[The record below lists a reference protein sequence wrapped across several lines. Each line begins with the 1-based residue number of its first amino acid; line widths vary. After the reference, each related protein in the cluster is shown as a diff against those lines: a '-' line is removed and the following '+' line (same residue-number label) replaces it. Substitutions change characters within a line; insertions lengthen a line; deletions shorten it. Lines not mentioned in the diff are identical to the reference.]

1 MNFAVILSG
10 GVGSRMRADGFPK
23 QYIEILGK
31 PVLMYCL
38 ETFQAAPEIDKIII
52 VADESWHN
60 DIRTWMTGSHI
71 TKFAAFA
78 KPGASRQGSIFNGL
92 QVCMDMGAGEK
103 DNAVIHDG
111 VRPLAS
117 QALISGC
124 VSAMEEYDGC
134 LPVVPVTDTT
144 YVSQDGREV
153 FGLLD
158 RSTLFS
164 GQSPEVFRLKAY
176 YEINKRTS
184 EAERDSIRG
193 AAELA
198 YRNGM
203 KIGLVPGDYFNFKL
217 TTATDLDRFRAVL
230 ENKQ

>member
-1 MNFAVILSG
+1 MNYALILSG

-52 VADESWHN
+52 VADETWHE
-60 DIRTWMTGSHI
+60 DIRNWMASSNI
-71 TKFAAFA
+71 TKFATFA
-78 KPGASRQGSIFNGL
+78 TPGASRQGSIYNGL
-92 QVCMDMGAGEK
+92 QVCMDMNPGER
-103 DNAVIHDG
+103 DNVVIHDG
-111 VRPLAS
+111 VRPLVS
-117 QALISGC
+117 QSLISGC
-124 VSAMEEYDGC
+124 VALMEKYDAC

-144 YVSQDGREV
+144 YVSQNGEEV
-153 FGLLD
+153 SGLLD

-164 GQSPEVFRLKAY
+164 GQSPEVFRLLPY
-176 YEINKRTS
+176 YEINKNATA
-184 EAERDSIRG
+184 EERDSIRG

-198 YRNGM
+198 YRYGLR
-203 KIGLVPGDYFNFKL
+203 IGLFPGDYFNFKL

-230 ENKQ
+230 ENK

>member
-1 MNFAVILSG
+1 MNYAVILSG

-52 VADESWHN
+52 VADESWHD
-60 DIRTWMTGSHI
+60 DIRSWLTGSHI

-78 KPGASRQGSIFNGL
+78 QPGASRQGSIYSGL
-92 QVCMDMGAGEK
+92 QACADMGAGEE
-103 DNAVIHDG
+103 DNAVVHDG

-117 QALISGC
+117 QKLIADC
-124 VSAMEEYDGC
+124 VAAMAEYEGC

-153 FGLLD
+153 SGLLD

-164 GQSPEVFRLKAY
+164 GQSPEVFRLMPY
-176 YEINKRTS
+176 YEINKNAS

-198 YRNGM
+198 YRHGM

-230 ENKQ
+230 ENK